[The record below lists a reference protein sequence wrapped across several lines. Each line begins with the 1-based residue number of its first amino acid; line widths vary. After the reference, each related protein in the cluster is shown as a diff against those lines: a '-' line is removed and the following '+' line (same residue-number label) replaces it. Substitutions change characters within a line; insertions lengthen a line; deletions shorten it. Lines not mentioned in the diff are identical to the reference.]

1 MTIQEKEKKNKIAKE
16 MKKKITY
23 NTFPSLLN
31 YVILCKIISI
41 FTLLQ

>member
-1 MTIQEKEKKNKIAKE
+1 MTIQEKEKQNSQGNE
-16 MKKKITY
+16 KKITY

>member
-1 MTIQEKEKKNKIAKE
+1 MTIQEKEKKQNSQGNE
-16 MKKKITY
+16 KKITY
-23 NTFPSLLN
+23 YTFPSLLN

>member
-1 MTIQEKEKKNKIAKE
+1 MTIQEKEKQNSQGNE
-16 MKKKITY
+16 KKITY
-23 NTFPSLLN
+23 NYFPSALLN